1 MKWSP
6 TVEQG
11 YLKLFNKMTINSGH
25 EKQISL
31 IVSKIVSGKA
41 RYQAIEAKTGVPWAW
56 IGIVHNLEGSC
67 NFSTYLGNGQPL
79 SRRTTIVPAG
89 RGPFSTWEDGAIDA
103 LMLVG
108 VSKITDWSLSRW
120 LYQFEAYNGFGYT
133 KFNVNSPYIWS
144 FSNLYSRGKYVADG
158 EFDSSAVSAQCGAA
172 VILKAMLDQ
181 GIITIK
187 NYNQGE
193 KMEELD
199 PILSLARVVA
209 PKLADVL
216 ASPSAPIIINLLAN
230 ELKTESNLSALSK
243 ALETQPAAAV
253 ISALSK
259 IQELFAAAQVSE
271 SAPPAK
277 AADTAPPLTSGS
289 VLVDVNASVAHNLV
303 SVILFVVASYF
314 IKDAAAAGN
323 YADFAMSALTII
335 GGALSQWFNRSTL
348 IASNR
353 ATINQLT

>member
-1 MKWSP
+1 MKWSS

-11 YLKLFNKMTINSGH
+11 YLNLFNKMAINPGH

-31 IVSKIVSGKA
+31 IVSKITSGKA
-41 RYQAIEAKTGVPWAW
+41 RYQKIETQTGVPWAW

-79 SRRTTIVPAG
+79 SRKTTLVPAG
-89 RGPFSTWEDGAIDA
+89 RGPFDTWENGAIDA
-103 LMLVG
+103 LTLVG
-108 VSKITDWSLSRW
+108 VSKVTDWSLSRW
-120 LYQFEAYNGFGYT
+120 LYQFEAYNGFGYA

-158 EFDSSAVSAQCGAA
+158 DFDSSAVSAQCGAA
-172 VILKAMLDQ
+172 VILKTMLDQ

-187 NYNQGE
+187 NYNQGK

-230 ELKTESNLSALSK
+230 ELKTESNLPALSK
-243 ALETQPAAAV
+243 AMETQSATAV

-259 IQELFAAAQVSE
+259 IQELFAITQVPDGATPVKAIAA
-271 SAPPAK
+271 PA
-277 AADTAPPLTSGS
+277 PLTSGS
-289 VLVDVNASVAHNLV
+289 VLVDVNASVAHNIV
-303 SVILFVVASYF
+303 SVILFIVASYF
-314 IKDAAAAGN
+314 IKDAATAGS
-323 YADFAMSALTII
+323 YADFAMSGLTII

-353 ATINQLT
+353 ATINQMT